1 MREPKLITA
10 LRHAVLLVF
19 VAISVYPAL
28 NVFSISLRP
37 GNRLRSTDL
46 SIIPRRL
53 DASHSYVAALHRA
66 AVSALARQF
75 ALRGDAS

>member
-46 SIIPRRL
+46 AIIPSDWTL
-53 DASHSYVAALHRA
+53 SSYVQL
-66 AVSALARQF
+66 F
-75 ALRGDAS
+75 TEPDIPFLR